1 LTDFKNQTQT
11 IGVNMGKM
19 EQSIGFIG
27 GMNRQLG
34 KISSFV
40 LILIMLFLCYEVL
53 MRYFFNSPTI
63 WVHELSGFSFAFY
76 LALTGPWL
84 LQRKEHVSVDI
95 IYSKFPCRFRLIA
108 DIIAY
113 LVCITFFV
121 VLFWV
126 GGKDVLHTF
135 KINQHSYT
143 VWGPPLGPVKLFV
156 PIAAGL
162 FILQAAAGICET
174 VLKLRE
180 ELTK

>member
-1 LTDFKNQTQT
+1 MRKL
-11 IGVNMGKM
+11 
-19 EQSIGFIG
+19 EQSIAFVG
-27 GMNRQLG
+27 GMNRRLG
-34 KISSFV
+34 MISSFV
-40 LILIMLFLCYEVL
+40 LVLIMLFLCYEVL

-95 IYSKFPCRFRLIA
+95 VYTRFPQRFKLFA

-113 LVCITFFV
+113 LVCLAFFV

-126 GGKDVLHTF
+126 GGKDMLHSF

-143 VWGPPLGPVKLFV
+143 VWGPPLGPVKFFV
-156 PIAAGL
+156 PLAAAL
-162 FILQAAAGICET
+162 FILQSVAGICET
-174 VLKLRE
+174 VLNFKKE
-180 ELTK
+180 SAK

>member
-1 LTDFKNQTQT
+1 MQKLKKFIT
-11 IGVNMGKM
+11 I
-19 EQSIGFIG
+19 IGS
-27 GMNRQLG
+27 MNRGLG

-40 LILIMLFLCYEVL
+40 LMLIMLFLCYEVV

-84 LQRKEHVSVDI
+84 LERKEHVSVDI
-95 IYSKFPCRFRLIA
+95 VYSRFPARLRLTA

-113 LVCITFFV
+113 LVCLTFFV

-126 GGKDVLHTF
+126 GGKDMLHSF

-156 PIAAGL
+156 PVAAVL
-162 FILQAAAGICET
+162 FILQALAGICDA
-174 VLKLRE
+174 VLKFRE
-180 ELTK
+180 GPAK